1 MLNDKSNQENDEFE
15 IEILPFAKA
24 ELVRLMKMNLDSD
37 KMIRERVKVEMNK
50 FLYEVLKEVCY
61 ELNKYPYTTIEYEMF
76 EEAVY
81 PYTNIRKVNEEK
93 KRILSHLDAIKADCD
108 ILSAYV
114 KKTLKIKED
123 EEDDFIPLT
132 GRVKSLRKIGKEE
145 YQYRL

>member
-93 KRILSHLDAIKADCD
+93 RRIIAHLDAIKADCD
-108 ILSAYV
+108 VLSAYV
-114 KKTLKIKED
+114 KKTLKIKDE
-123 EEDDFIPLT
+123 EEDDFIPLA
-132 GRVKSLRKIGKEE
+132 GRVKALRIIRNDEF
-145 YQYRL
+145 

>member
-61 ELNKYPYTTIEYEMF
+61 ELNKYPYTTIAYEKF
-76 EEAVY
+76 E
-81 PYTNIRKVNEEK
+81 
-93 KRILSHLDAIKADCD
+93 
-108 ILSAYV
+108 
-114 KKTLKIKED
+114 
-123 EEDDFIPLT
+123 
-132 GRVKSLRKIGKEE
+132 
-145 YQYRL
+145 

>member
-93 KRILSHLDAIKADCD
+93 RRIIAHLDAIKADCD
-108 ILSAYV
+108 VLSAYV
-114 KKTLKIKED
+114 KKTLKIKDD

-132 GRVKSLRKIGKEE
+132 GRVKALRIIRNDEF
-145 YQYRL
+145 

>member
-1 MLNDKSNQENDEFE
+1 MLNDESNQNNDEFE
-15 IEILPFAKA
+15 MEFLTFAKA

-93 KRILSHLDAIKADCD
+93 RRIIAHLDAIKADCD
-108 ILSAYV
+108 VLSAYV
-114 KKTLKIKED
+114 KKTLKIKDE
-123 EEDDFIPLT
+123 EEDDFIPLA
-132 GRVKSLRKIGKEE
+132 GRVKALRIIRDDEF
-145 YQYRL
+145 R

>member
-93 KRILSHLDAIKADCD
+93 RRIIAHLDAIKADCD
-108 ILSAYV
+108 VLSAYV
-114 KKTLKIKED
+114 KKTLKIKDD
-123 EEDDFIPLT
+123 EEDDFIPLA
-132 GRVKSLRKIGKEE
+132 GRVKALRIIRNDEF
-145 YQYRL
+145 